1 MAGEKPETY
10 RLCLQPHRS
19 LSPKGFA
26 AILMF
31 VAGISFLAGLAFFLM
46 GAWPVA
52 GFFGLDA
59 LAIYIAFRLNFRN
72 ARWQELI
79 EISGPNLNVQRISP
93 KGQQTNWHFNPY
105 WVRVATRFEEDDC
118 MELALTS
125 HGKRLVI
132 GSFLAPQLR
141 ERAANSLK
149 QALAASRA

>member
-10 RLCLQPHRS
+10 RLYLQPHRS

-26 AILMF
+26 AIMIF
-31 VAGISFLAGLAFFLM
+31 VAGISFLAGVSFFLA

-59 LAIYIAFRLNFRN
+59 LAIYIAFKLNFHN

-79 EISGPNLNVQRISP
+79 EISGPNLHVRRISP
-93 KGQQTNWHFNPY
+93 KGQQTDWHFNPY
-105 WVRVATRFEEDDC
+105 WMRVVTRFEEDDC

-132 GSFLAPQLR
+132 GSFLAPQMR
-141 ERAANSLK
+141 EKAAGSLK
-149 QALAASRA
+149 HALAATRA